1 MPRLT
6 VIMPAYN
13 AASTITA
20 AVKSTLRAMPRDSQ
34 LLVADDA
41 STDRTV
47 EVLSA
52 LHDPR
57 LEIIRN
63 DRNEGVSRTLNRLVE
78 RSDSELVAR
87 MDADDICLP
96 WRFSVEIAT
105 LERGADGVFAPV
117 IVFGRGRLRPQRLG
131 SISAEVVP
139 FLLLRTNPLV
149 HSTFVGK
156 RSLFA
161 QHGGYREVPSEDYD
175 LWMRSVSQGS
185 RLTRIA
191 RPTLLYRKH
200 SAQVT
205 SRQDWR
211 RAANMSVETANS
223 YRSLSEMLLGSA
235 PVTYQDIRSRQEAEK
250 SQLLGEHI
258 REAISVRL
266 DEREARQATRLL
278 ARLGVPFGERSH

>member
-13 AASTITA
+13 AASTIA
-20 AVKSTLRAMPRDSQ
+20 AAAKSTLRAMPRDSR

-47 EVLSA
+47 EVLTA

-78 RSDSELVAR
+78 LSDSEFVAR

-96 WRFSVEIAT
+96 WRFSREIAS
-105 LERGADGVFAPV
+105 LEQGADGVFAPV
-117 IVFGRGRLRPQRLG
+117 IVFGRGGLRPQRFG
-131 SISAEVVP
+131 SISADIIP

-156 RSLFA
+156 RSLFMK
-161 QHGGYREVPSEDYD
+161 HGGYRDVPSEDYD

-185 RLTRIA
+185 RLARIA

-205 SRQDWR
+205 SRQEWR
-211 RAANMSVETANS
+211 RAADASVETADS
-223 YRSLSEMLLGSA
+223 YRWLSEMLLGSA
-235 PVTYQDIRSRQEAEK
+235 PVAYQEIRSRQEAENF
-250 SQLLGEHI
+250 QVLGERI
-258 REAISVRL
+258 RNAVSIRL

-278 ARLGVPFGERSH
+278 SRLGVPFSKRSR